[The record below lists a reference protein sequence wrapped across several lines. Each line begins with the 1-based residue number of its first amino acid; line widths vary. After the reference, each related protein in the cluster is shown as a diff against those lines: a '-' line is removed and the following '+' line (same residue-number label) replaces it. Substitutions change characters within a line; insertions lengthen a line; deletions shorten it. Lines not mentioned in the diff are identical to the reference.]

1 MKAIKARAKYFVTVF
16 LLIVLVLSSVG
27 YGGRQVEASASSVA
41 VLAPSVLT
49 NDVPA
54 NASSFVLLPQSQR
67 VLDTRNPGQSIVEAG
82 GTRAVMLTGP
92 IGVLF
97 NASVTAAVVNVTV
110 VGPAAPGYWTLWP
123 TGQARPNASQ
133 LNIDDYI
140 STFGGAVAVPN
151 LVTVPVVNGGISVY
165 SSAGGHVVVD
175 LVGYY
180 TPSAT
185 SSPSSSSGRLVSRPA
200 PTRIYDS
207 RSASVMIAGETRTIS
222 VPDSVGTSAV
232 VLGVTVIG
240 LSEGYWQIF
249 PKGSSK
255 PDSSNLNSFTIG
267 AISANQVIASVNQNG
282 EIDVF
287 SSGGGHLIVDLIG
300 SFTGSTAPASTEG
313 LFVPLDSPSRFLD
326 TRATGRIAGTGS
338 VEVDVQTQ
346 LGHSNIAAVAMN
358 ATITDAYLPGYV
370 SVTPAGSSP
379 TQSTSRGTSTTNVIY
394 SNQTVASHAIVPASS
409 RGFDVFTEGGGQLIA
424 DISGW
429 YIGSPQAATHA
440 ASSKVV
446 QATTTGCVGVAT
458 WPVGPIRTGSGL
470 DAVKRLQYRL
480 LELGFWNAGIDG
492 QYGLST
498 KQAVMA
504 FQKWTG
510 LTATS
515 VVDATT
521 AAFLNT
527 TQCTPVAGRTTGDFF
542 EVDKAKQIAF
552 VVRDG
557 KVVYTFNVSTGNGK
571 DYDEEDQ
578 RSGGRATGVAIT
590 PVGNFRIYK
599 ERDEKVYEGTLGSL
613 YRPKFVVGGIAV
625 HGSRSIPAYPASHGC
640 IRVANPVMDLIWLEN
655 LLPQGAKVWI
665 HD

>member
-1 MKAIKARAKYFVTVF
+1 
-16 LLIVLVLSSVG
+16 
-27 YGGRQVEASASSVA
+27 
-41 VLAPSVLT
+41 
-49 NDVPA
+49 
-54 NASSFVLLPQSQR
+54 
-67 VLDTRNPGQSIVEAG
+67 
-82 GTRAVMLTGP
+82 
-92 IGVLF
+92 
-97 NASVTAAVVNVTV
+97 
-110 VGPAAPGYWTLWP
+110 
-123 TGQARPNASQ
+123 
-133 LNIDDYI
+133 
-140 STFGGAVAVPN
+140 
-151 LVTVPVVNGGISVY
+151 
-165 SSAGGHVVVD
+165 
-175 LVGYY
+175 
-180 TPSAT
+180 
-185 SSPSSSSGRLVSRPA
+185 
-200 PTRIYDS
+200 
-207 RSASVMIAGETRTIS
+207 MIAGETRSIS

-255 PDSSNLNSFTIG
+255 PDSSNLNSFAIG

-287 SSGGGHLIVDLIG
+287 SSGGGHVIVDLIG
-300 SFTGSTAPASTEG
+300 SFTGSTAPVATDG

-326 TRATGRIAGTGS
+326 TRAAGRIAGTGS

-346 LGHSNIAAVAMN
+346 LGHSNIAAVALN
-358 ATITDAYLPGYV
+358 ATMVDAFLPGYV

-379 TQSTSRGTSTTNVIY
+379 TESTSRTTSTTNTIY
-394 SNQTVASHAIVPASS
+394 SNQTVASHAIVPVSA

-429 YIGSPQAATHA
+429 YVGSPQAATHA
-440 ASSKVV
+440 ARSKVV

-492 QYGLST
+492 EYGLST

-527 TQCTPVAGRTTGDFF
+527 TQCKPVAGRTTGDFF

-578 RSGGRATGVAIT
+578 RTGGRATGVAIT
-590 PVGNFRIYK
+590 PVGDFKIYK
-599 ERDEKVYEGTLGSL
+599 ERDEKVYEGTLGIL